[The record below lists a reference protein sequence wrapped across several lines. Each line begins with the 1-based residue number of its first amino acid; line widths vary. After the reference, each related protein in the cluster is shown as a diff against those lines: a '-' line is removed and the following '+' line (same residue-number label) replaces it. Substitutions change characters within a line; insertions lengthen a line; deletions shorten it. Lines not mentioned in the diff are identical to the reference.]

1 MMRGKQIRKEGIYC
15 GQDFKEL
22 IGFRIVKVISNKY
35 DSNVR
40 VVLSDENG
48 NYVKLYFDD
57 ICFDGELLKE
67 KRWQKPDNKENDGK
81 GQPFRIPL
89 TSEKGV
95 KNNGK
100 K

>member
-1 MMRGKQIRKEGIYC
+1 MRGKQIRKEGIYC

-22 IGFRIVKVISNKY
+22 VGFRIVKVISNKY

-67 KRWQKPDNKENDGK
+67 KRWQEPDNRDKDGK
-81 GQPFRIPL
+81 SATFAHNL
-89 TSEKGV
+89 TL
-95 KNNGK
+95 
-100 K
+100 